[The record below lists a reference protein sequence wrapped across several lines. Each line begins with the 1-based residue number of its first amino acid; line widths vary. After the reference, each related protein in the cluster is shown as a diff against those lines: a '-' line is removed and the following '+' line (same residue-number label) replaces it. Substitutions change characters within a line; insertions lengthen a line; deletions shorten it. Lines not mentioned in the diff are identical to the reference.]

1 MTDLVS
7 KRCLRHSQRE
17 AVVLCPACKHY
28 FCRECIIEHQGLFL
42 CSRCLNAATGGSKK
56 GRGMSGVI
64 GSLLASAAGF
74 LFLWMSFFYLGKLL
88 LAIPSSF
95 HEGTLWSSF

>member
-1 MTDLVS
+1 MT
-7 KRCLRHSQRE
+7 
-17 AVVLCPACKHY
+17 
-28 FCRECIIEHQGLFL
+28 
-42 CSRCLNAATGGSKK
+42 
-56 GRGMSGVI
+56 GVI

-95 HEGTLWSSF
+95 HEGTLWRSF